1 MLTKTVVAPIIALLL
16 LPLQALAQSTDFG
29 AQLTAAALE
38 IEGAISPA
46 CNTTDACV
54 QFVNNVIPR
63 CQRLQGDPG
72 CWCGNHDPLHF
83 CAICMSNP
91 TDNRTS
97 FDQTAAAIEG
107 HQKYHIACNQ
117 WEAALNASAS
127 AATATNTATSSVGQ
141 ASATVSAAPS
151 SGSKAPIGAIVG
163 GAVGG
168 GVALIIA
175 VFVLLYWMKR
185 RDADRKIRPSS
196 VSLFSAPVSGPP
208 YSGYISPAPQMG
220 YKTEYAN
227 PAMPYNGTG
236 MHSPPPPVTIPSYSK
251 YPEPMVS
258 G

>member
-1 MLTKTVVAPIIALLL
+1 MVAAPTIALLL

-46 CNTTDACV
+46 CNTTDACL
-54 QFVNNVIPR
+54 QFVNTV
-63 CQRLQGDPG
+63 
-72 CWCGNHDPLHF
+72 F
-83 CAICMSNP
+83 CAICMSSP
-91 TDNRTS
+91 ADNRTT

-107 HQKYHIACNQ
+107 HQNYHIACNA
-117 WEAALNASAS
+117 WVAALNASAS
-127 AATATNTATSSVGQ
+127 AATVTNTATASNGQ
-141 ASATVSAAPS
+141 ASATISAASS
-151 SGSKAPIGAIVG
+151 SGGGTPIGAIVG

-175 VFVLLYWMKR
+175 VLMLLYWMKR

-196 VSLFSAPVSGPP
+196 VSLFSAPVSGQP
-208 YSGYISPAPQMG
+208 YFGYSSPAPQMG
-220 YKTEYAN
+220 YKPEYAH

-236 MHSPPPPVTIPSYSK
+236 MHSPPPPATVPSYSK